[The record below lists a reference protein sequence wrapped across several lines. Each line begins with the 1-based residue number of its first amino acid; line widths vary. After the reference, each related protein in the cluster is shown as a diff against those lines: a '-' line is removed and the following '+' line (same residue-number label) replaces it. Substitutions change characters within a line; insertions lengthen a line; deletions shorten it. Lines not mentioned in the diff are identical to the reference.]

1 MTPRHSRDAIALYNN
16 ISTGAVSNII
26 NEWSNAIGKYEADAL
41 RELTKFLKN
50 AGLSPAQWANG
61 FRTMKILS
69 EQGIEGE
76 TAEHLISDTYKKCE
90 NLVDTPSKI
99 TIYVEEF
106 SDQFPDRIT
115 WRSQYSVSYSQFR
128 TI

>member
-26 NEWSNAIGKYEADAL
+26 NEWSNAIG
-41 RELTKFLKN
+41 T
-50 AGLSPAQWANG
+50 
-61 FRTMKILS
+61 
-69 EQGIEGE
+69 
-76 TAEHLISDTYKKCE
+76 E

-115 WRSQYSVSYSQFR
+115 
-128 TI
+128 

>member
-50 AGLSPAQWANG
+50 AGLSPAQ
-61 FRTMKILS
+61 
-69 EQGIEGE
+69 
-76 TAEHLISDTYKKCE
+76 
-90 NLVDTPSKI
+90 
-99 TIYVEEF
+99 
-106 SDQFPDRIT
+106 
-115 WRSQYSVSYSQFR
+115 
-128 TI
+128 